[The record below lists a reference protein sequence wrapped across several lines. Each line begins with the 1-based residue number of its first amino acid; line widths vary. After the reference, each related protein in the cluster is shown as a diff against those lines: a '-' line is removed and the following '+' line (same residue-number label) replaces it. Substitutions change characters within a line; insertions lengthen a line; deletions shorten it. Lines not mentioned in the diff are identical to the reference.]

1 MSRFICKKAR
11 LMVIP
16 EPAAP
21 PAAGLALLL
30 LVRTGL
36 GDGLKCRS
44 AGAASGEKQKIV
56 TPRKPAM
63 LIFPKC
69 LNFL

>member
-44 AGAASGEKQKIV
+44 AGAASGEKQ
-56 TPRKPAM
+56 
-63 LIFPKC
+63 
-69 LNFL
+69 

>member
-44 AGAASGEKQKIV
+44 AGVAGGEKQ
-56 TPRKPAM
+56 
-63 LIFPKC
+63 
-69 LNFL
+69 